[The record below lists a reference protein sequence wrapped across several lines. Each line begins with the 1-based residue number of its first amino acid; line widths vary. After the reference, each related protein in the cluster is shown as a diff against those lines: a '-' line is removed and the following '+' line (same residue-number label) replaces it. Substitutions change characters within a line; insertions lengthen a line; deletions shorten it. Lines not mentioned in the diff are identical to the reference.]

1 MANLQRAFNENT
13 VVHTPLDYI
22 TKDGK
27 SEEFEQ
33 LLASFTNLFLFMADM
48 LRKFEKAVERIT
60 IQIFTLKLQLAEKIE
75 NYNKAQRII
84 KESVA
89 NANVVDLTKLEL
101 PDEVSARETRKGL
114 FLCIDNILG
123 KLYETFETEIDK
135 LKHKIL
141 ISKQQLANETE
152 DCKTWI
158 KKIRKLYAS
167 LAKLIKK
174 LIPNVDFAGET
185 ENSLFAKVERL
196 QELQKK
202 WTDDIKIYYQIKR
215 QWRYKV
221 KSLETKIQN
230 LLEARLE

>member
-1 MANLQRAFNENT
+1 M
-13 VVHTPLDYI
+13 
-22 TKDGK
+22 
-27 SEEFEQ
+27 
-33 LLASFTNLFLFMADM
+33 
-48 LRKFEKAVERIT
+48 
-60 IQIFTLKLQLAEKIE
+60 
-75 NYNKAQRII
+75 
-84 KESVA
+84 
-89 NANVVDLTKLEL
+89 
-101 PDEVSARETRKGL
+101 

-185 ENSLFAKVERL
+185 GKGKIIIISSL
-196 QELQKK
+196 
-202 WTDDIKIYYQIKR
+202 
-215 QWRYKV
+215 
-221 KSLETKIQN
+221 
-230 LLEARLE
+230 